1 MNVICLTLLL
11 YGVAAVG
18 AACFWLGRM
27 SVGKSPKTAQPTEL
41 PLSEKDKKTLRELQN
56 FLQYDGFSQP

>member
-1 MNVICLTLLL
+1 MT
-11 YGVAAVG
+11 VAT
-18 AACFWLGRM
+18 
-27 SVGKSPKTAQPTEL
+27 SPKKPEVGEL